1 MYALVK
7 NPSGEVKLDLS
18 SVVAN
23 MSTSKSTVLDKK
35 IQPSSA
41 HNVEV
46 DLSEVKDDSIV
57 SVSSVGLGNIFR
69 VICILYVY
77 MYPDW

>member
-1 MYALVK
+1 MK

-41 HNVEV
+41 HNVEG
-46 DLSEVKDDSIV
+46 DLSVVKDDMV
-57 SVSSVGLGNIFR
+57 SVSSVGLGNKFC
-69 VICILYVY
+69 VIVY
-77 MYPDW
+77 CKHVISIGQEL

>member
-1 MYALVK
+1 MK

-41 HNVEV
+41 HNVEG
-46 DLSEVKDDSIV
+46 DLSVVKDDSMV
-57 SVSSVGLGNIFR
+57 SVSSVGLENKFC
-69 VICILYVY
+69 VIVY
-77 MYPDW
+77 CKHVISIGQEL